1 MAFWPLAQ
9 GCNLGLTIRLD
20 KRNPHRSSNSLKG
33 NKMAFSSIA
42 SWRLL
47 VGPQL

>member
-20 KRNPHRSSNSLKG
+20 KRNPHRSSKR
-33 NKMAFSSIA
+33 NKASII
-42 SWRLL
+42 WEGIR
-47 VGPQL
+47 